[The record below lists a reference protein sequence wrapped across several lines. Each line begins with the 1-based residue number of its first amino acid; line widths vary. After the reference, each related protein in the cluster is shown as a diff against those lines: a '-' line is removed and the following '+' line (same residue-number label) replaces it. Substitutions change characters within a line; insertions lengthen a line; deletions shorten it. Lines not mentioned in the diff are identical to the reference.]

1 MMLIVGLILG
11 TLILVALEVFLPGG
25 VLGVAAVVTLLVASY
40 LTYVDYGLFQALMVF
55 FGTVFA
61 SLALAIA
68 QFSFLAKT
76 SYGQKLFLRKSVEG
90 RTNSDKG
97 HDAIVGKS
105 GQTLTRLNPT
115 GMVLINGKNYEA
127 FSRDGYIGKNES
139 VRVIAR
145 DNFKLIIQKS

>member
-1 MMLIVGLILG
+1 MMLIAGFIVG

-25 VLGVAAVVTLLVASY
+25 VLGVAAVVCLLIASY
-40 LTYVDYGLFQALMVF
+40 LTYVDYGLFGALMVF

-61 SLALAIA
+61 SLAFAVV
-68 QFSFLAKT
+68 QFRFFAKS
-76 SYGQKLFLRKSVEG
+76 SYGQKLFLSKSVEG
-90 RTNSDKG
+90 RTNNDKG
-97 HDAIVGKS
+97 DDEMIGES

-127 FSRDGYIGKNES
+127 FSRDGYIEKNES
-139 VRVIAR
+139 VRVIDR